1 MIVLFC
7 LVDDTY
13 RRSGKLRAFLWADIL
28 RLVTP
33 TRAPGLSG
41 CSNQLYRMFRERHEP
56 PFGLTAWGVGKA
68 TRRCGP
74 NTKARRAAR
83 EADSP
88 ASTKAPS

>member
-41 CSNQLYRMFRERHEP
+41 CSNQLERMLRERQELHS
-56 PFGLTAWGVGKA
+56 A
-68 TRRCGP
+68 
-74 NTKARRAAR
+74 
-83 EADSP
+83 
-88 ASTKAPS
+88 